1 MTASRRGGL
10 PAPSCRIYRQGARAL
25 AQTLTPETILRER
38 YKIIELVGRGGMGAT
53 YRAEDLRLQGRF
65 CAVKEALPDPGAA
78 SDELAQS
85 REQFYQ
91 EASTLARLDHPN
103 LPKVSDYF
111 SEDDRDYLVMDF
123 VPGQDLKEKLTTA
136 LSQGHPLT
144 ERQVLAWADQLCD
157 ALAYMHTQDP
167 SVLHRDI
174 KPSNIKITPA
184 GRVKLV
190 DFGLVKTLSP
200 DDQRTITVVQGRGTV
215 QYIPLEQYG
224 GDTGHTDVRSDI
236 YSLGA
241 TLYHLLTGQPP
252 LDAKQ
257 RFLKPRSMRSPR
269 SLNPAVSTQTDQ
281 AILWSLAM
289 HPDDR
294 PASVADFRS
303 ELLAPGPVSRTVSRL
318 FDQEAPISQFV
329 SANRVLLGFVGAL
342 LLAATLVTARP
353 STIPPVPTSTPIPS
367 ATFMPTA
374 THTPT
379 PTAMPTVTATTTP
392 TLIPSPTAPPT
403 GERR

>member
-1 MTASRRGGL
+1 
-10 PAPSCRIYRQGARAL
+10 L
-25 AQTLTPETILRER
+25 AQTLTPDTILRER

-65 CAVKEALPDPGAA
+65 CAVKEALPEPDVS

-123 VPGQDLKEKLTTA
+123 VAGEDLKEKLTTA
-136 LSQGHPLT
+136 LRQGHPLT
-144 ERQVLAWADQLCD
+144 ERLVLAWADQLCD
-157 ALAYMHTQDP
+157 ALSYMHTQDP
-167 SVLHRDI
+167 PVLHRDI

-184 GRVKLV
+184 GQVKLV
-190 DFGLVKTLSP
+190 DFGLVKTLSA

-257 RFLKPRSMRSPR
+257 RFLKPKSMRSPR
-269 SLNPAVSTQTDQ
+269 SLNPEVSSQTDQ

-294 PASVADFRS
+294 PSSVADFRS
-303 ELLAPGPVSRTVSRL
+303 VLLAPGPVSRTVSRI
-318 FDQEAPISQFV
+318 FDQEAPIARFV
-329 SANRVLLGFVGAL
+329 STNRVLLGIVGAL
-342 LLAATLVTARP
+342 LLAASLVTAQP
-353 STIPPVPTSTPIPS
+353 SMIPPPPTPTATPT
-367 ATFMPTA
+367 ATLSPTA
-374 THTPT
+374 THTPDPTFTLT
-379 PTAMPTVTATTTP
+379 PTATATSTMTP
-392 TLIPSPTAPPT
+392 TPIATRFRD
-403 GERR
+403 ER

>member
-1 MTASRRGGL
+1 
-10 PAPSCRIYRQGARAL
+10 L
-25 AQTLTPETILRER
+25 AQTLTPETILRAR
-38 YKIIELVGRGGMGAT
+38 YRIVELVGRGGMGAT
-53 YRAEDLRLQGRF
+53 YRAEDLRLQGRL
-65 CAVKEALPDPGAA
+65 CAVKEALPDPDAA

-91 EASTLARLDHPN
+91 EASTLARLDHSN

-111 SEDDRDYLVMDF
+111 SEGDRDYLVMDF
-123 VPGQDLKEKLTTA
+123 VSGQDLKEKLTTA
-136 LSQGHPLT
+136 LRQGHPLT
-144 ERQVLAWADQLCD
+144 ERLVLAWADQLCD
-157 ALAYMHTQDP
+157 ALSYMHTQDP
-167 SVLHRDI
+167 PVLHRDI

-184 GRVKLV
+184 GQVKLV

-200 DDQRTITVVQGRGTV
+200 DDQRTVTVVQGRGTV

-257 RFLKPRSMRSPR
+257 RFLQPKSMRSPH
-269 SLNPAVSTQTDQ
+269 SLNPEVSSQTDQ

-289 HPDDR
+289 HPDER

-303 ELLAPGPVSRTVSRL
+303 ALLAPGPVSRTVSLL
-318 FDQEAPISQFV
+318 FDQDAPISRFV
-329 SANRVLLGFVGAL
+329 SANRVLLGIVGAM
-342 LLAATLVTARP
+342 LLAASLVTARP
-353 STIPPVPTSTPIPS
+353 STIPPLPAPTATPT
-367 ATFMPTA
+367 ATLAPTA

-379 PTAMPTVTATTTP
+379 PTFTPRPTATATSTMTPTPTVTP
-392 TLIPSPTAPPT
+392 F
-403 GERR
+403 GEER

>member
-1 MTASRRGGL
+1 
-10 PAPSCRIYRQGARAL
+10 L
-25 AQTLTPETILRER
+25 AQTRTPGTVLRER
-38 YKIIELVGRGGMGAT
+38 YKIVELVGRGGMGAT

-65 CAVKEALPDPGAA
+65 CAVKEALPDPDATP
-78 SDELAQS
+78 DELAQS

-111 SEDDRDYLVMDF
+111 SQDDRDYLVMDF
-123 VPGQDLKEKLTTA
+123 VPGQDLKEILTTA
-136 LSQGHPLT
+136 LRDGHPLV

-157 ALAYMHTQDP
+157 ALSYMHTQDP
-167 SVLHRDI
+167 PVLHRDI

-190 DFGLVKTLSP
+190 DFGLVKTLFP

-224 GDTGHTDVRSDI
+224 GDTGHTDIRSDI

-257 RFLKPRSMRSPR
+257 RFLKPKSMKSLR
-269 SLNPAVSTQTDQ
+269 SLNPAVTSQTDQ

-294 PASVADFRS
+294 PASIDEFRAA
-303 ELLAPGPVSRTVSRL
+303 LLAPGPVSRTVSRL
-318 FDQEAPISQFV
+318 LDHQAPFSQFV
-329 SANRVLLGFVGAL
+329 SANRVLLGIIGAL
-342 LLAATLVTARP
+342 LLAAALVTARP
-353 STIPPVPTSTPIPS
+353 SMIPPLPTPTATPS
-367 ATFMPTA
+367 VTLAPTA
-374 THTPT
+374 THAPAPTYTGTPAATEKPSRTPT
-379 PTAMPTVTATTTP
+379 PTA
-392 TLIPSPTAPPT
+392 PSRIDAP
-403 GERR
+403 

>member
-1 MTASRRGGL
+1 L
-10 PAPSCRIYRQGARAL
+10 ARTL
-25 AQTLTPETILRER
+25 APETILRER

-53 YRAEDLRLQGRF
+53 YRAEDLRLKGRF
-65 CAVKEALPDPGAA
+65 CAVKEALPDPDA
-78 SDELAQS
+78 SADELRQS

-111 SEDDRDYLVMDF
+111 SDNDRDYLVMDF
-123 VPGQDLKEKLTTA
+123 VPGHDLKEKLA
-136 LSQGHPLT
+136 ASLREGHPLD

-157 ALAYMHTQDP
+157 ALSYMHTQEP
-167 SVLHRDI
+167 PVLHRDI
-174 KPSNIKITPA
+174 KPSNIKVTPS
-184 GRVKLV
+184 GNVKLV
-190 DFGLVKTLSP
+190 DFGLVKVMVP

-241 TLYHLLTGQPP
+241 TIYHLLTGQPP

-257 RFLKPRSMRSPR
+257 RFLKPRSLSAPR
-269 SLNPAVSTQTDQ
+269 TLNPDISIQTEQ

-294 PASVADFRS
+294 PSSVADLRTA
-303 ELLAPGPVSRTVSRL
+303 LLDPGPISRTFSRL
-318 FDQEAPISQFV
+318 FDQERPIAQFAR
-329 SANRVLLGFVGAL
+329 ANRGLLVLLGAS
-342 LLAATLVTARP
+342 LLAAALITARP
-353 STIPPVPTSTPIPS
+353 STVPPPPTPAATSTV
-367 ATFMPTA
+367 TM
-374 THTPT
+374 TPT
-379 PTAMPTVTATTTP
+379 PTGTALPTPSPTPEPTVTFTPTTTATP
-392 TLIPSPTAPPT
+392 RI
-403 GERR
+403 R